1 MQQLSGSDTDAIAE
15 PQSTPCS
22 TPAPLKPGA
31 RRQFTGIIAPDVGL
45 HVMNDIAITTVKK
58 VLKEE
63 VVVKGEGGPAMV
75 QLL

>member
-1 MQQLSGSDTDAIAE
+1 MQQLPGSDTVAIAE

-22 TPAPLKPGA
+22 FPSPLKPGA
-31 RRQFTGIIAPDVGL
+31 RRQFTGFVAPNVGL

-63 VVVKGEGGPAMV
+63 VVVKGGGGAAMV